1 MVEIFRHVVKGDSEF
16 LATARR
22 EKRNWQCMK
31 AENVRK
37 APIRQSMASWRF
49 SWVVTWPMRGPVL
62 RWRVWRVPRSLGIY
76 SVHLAIGRILEGSLG
91 SLGLVRGAVATLEK
105 DASNGAR

>member
-1 MVEIFRHVVKGDSEF
+1 
-16 LATARR
+16 
-22 EKRNWQCMK
+22 
-31 AENVRK
+31 
-37 APIRQSMASWRF
+37 
-49 SWVVTWPMRGPVL
+49 MRGPVL